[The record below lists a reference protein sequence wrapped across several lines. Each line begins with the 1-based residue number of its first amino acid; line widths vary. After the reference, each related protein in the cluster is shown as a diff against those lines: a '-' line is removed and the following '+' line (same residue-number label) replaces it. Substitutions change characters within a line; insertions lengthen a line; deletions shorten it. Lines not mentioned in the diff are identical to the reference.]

1 MRFVYFF
8 ESVSFERFANA
19 KKSFV
24 VFFSELYRVRW
35 MMYGKFSFFFQIL
48 HTCTNEAKNFES
60 GNKNRFVGGGFML
73 HKYVNPRS
81 HVEN

>member
-1 MRFVYFF
+1 MEV
-8 ESVSFERFANA
+8 
-19 KKSFV
+19 
-24 VFFSELYRVRW
+24 
-35 MMYGKFSFFFQIL
+35 FFFQIL

-60 GNKNRFVGGGFML
+60 GNKNRFIGGGFMYI

>member
-1 MRFVYFF
+1 
-8 ESVSFERFANA
+8 
-19 KKSFV
+19 
-24 VFFSELYRVRW
+24 
-35 MMYGKFSFFFQIL
+35 MMYGKFSFFFFQIL

-60 GNKNRFVGGGFML
+60 GNKNRFIGGGFMYI